1 MKPWSALVTGTFQAF
16 IYMLACLI
24 MQRVKF
30 DDAMENFQTFG
41 TASFT
46 AMFASVFF
54 LPNQGILWSS
64 TNSGSILGV

>member
-1 MKPWSALVTGTFQAF
+1 M
-16 IYMLACLI
+16 YMTMCLI

-54 LPNQGILWSS
+54 LPDKGILWG
-64 TNSGSILGV
+64 NLESGSILGI